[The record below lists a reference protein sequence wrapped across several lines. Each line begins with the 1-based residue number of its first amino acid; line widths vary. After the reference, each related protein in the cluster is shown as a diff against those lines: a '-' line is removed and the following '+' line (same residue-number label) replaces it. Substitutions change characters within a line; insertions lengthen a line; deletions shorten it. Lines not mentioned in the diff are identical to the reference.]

1 MILDF
6 IDAIRSGQP
15 PRTDGAAGL
24 RVQQRGEGGSS
35 PLPHGSQAQSPYD
48 DLAAIASIRPIR
60 RLTSIAMAIPSS

>member
-24 RVQQRGEGGSS
+24 RVQQRGEGGLESAAARQ
-35 PLPHGSQAQSPYD
+35 PG
-48 DLAAIASIRPIR
+48 AIA
-60 RLTSIAMAIPSS
+60 L